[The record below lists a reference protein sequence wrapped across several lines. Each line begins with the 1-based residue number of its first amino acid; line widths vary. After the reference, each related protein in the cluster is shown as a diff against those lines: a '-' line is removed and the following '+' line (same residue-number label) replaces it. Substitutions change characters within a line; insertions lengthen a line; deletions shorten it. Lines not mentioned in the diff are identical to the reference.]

1 MDVVTER
8 PYDVNADLGDDLQE
22 SDIAETESRMD
33 ALYGYNFTEND
44 AEGELGITAEVRC
57 ERKPVIPRENWDIDG
72 PGAEAEAVHVITP
85 EGDTDP
91 DPDSAPE
98 DRDF

>member
-1 MDVVTER
+1 MSER

-22 SDIAETESRMD
+22 SGVAEVESRMH
-33 ALYGYNFTEND
+33 ALYGYNFTEDD
-44 AEGELGITAEVRC
+44 ARGELGITAEVRC
-57 ERKPVIPRENWDIDG
+57 ERGPVLPRENWDVDG
-72 PGAEAEAVHVITP
+72 SGAESEAVHVITP
-85 EGDTDP
+85 AEDTDP